1 MSDKI
6 FPRVWL
12 TKQAVGRLR
21 ELTPKDKRDSCEW
34 ECAYAYPEDRSNI
47 QFLTVLESNQTIR
60 EIKAEHSAILKE
72 RDEKLR
78 EVHRSF
84 KAIMENN
91 PDLTSG
97 TQWAQKRNDAFVAI
111 RMLEGL
117 LASSNDDRG
126 KK

>member
-6 FPRVWL
+6 LPSVCETVDPLLLAQSNADYWS
-12 TKQAVGRLR
+12 
-21 ELTPKDKRDSCEW
+21 DKYDKKYEECE
-34 ECAYAYPEDRSNI
+34 A
-47 QFLTVLESNQTIR
+47 L
-60 EIKAEHSAILKE
+60 KKEHNAILKE

-111 RMLEGL
+111 RMLEEL

-126 KK
+126 GK